1 MVIPLAKA
9 LRLLLCAAVVLA
21 ILPALN
27 TSSGTPPDRGET
39 RAGEGPIVN
48 QTVMKKTFL
57 ENFGY
62 PENEIGSIEGERVIN
77 LSRVF
82 YDPHYTISQ
91 YLVDY
96 PPEFTERNAP
106 ILCDIINSPGPRF
119 GYVSLYTSPGGVN
132 FNSKVY
138 QWYYGKS
145 RYNLTITAVN
155 ATGTSSAILSL
166 YIEDI
171 NDPPIINESYS
182 FYEARIM
189 EDNISES
196 YDLTKLFYDKYDPWD
211 TQYLTFSYKFRDENY
226 SRYIDITI
234 LENGIIRIVPARD
247 WNGFTKVLFTA
258 TDPGALSVSKELI
271 ITVVGV
277 NDPPVFPPVP
287 DLYLNE
293 GDRCEIHFNASDPAD
308 GDTITYSTNIL
319 NVITPLNFGYNYSFH
334 RYFGILSFDT
344 DNELVGVY
352 PIWVRADDGNG
363 SYVQRDFTIYILNVN
378 QPPVG
383 RIVSPGDGD
392 TYGSLDNI
400 TLRGVVTDPD
410 IIHNDTHNFTWY
422 LDNDTILGYG
432 PRLNVTISDPGYHN
446 ITLVV
451 TDSGGLESTDRVRIR
466 ILKSVVYG
474 EKFIGKDLNQHY
486 TDPSGDVYSFYRGA
500 ETKEVKGEKE
510 NIDLIELTGV
520 SKGQTFEITV
530 VFAGDLSYV
539 NTISKKDEP
548 YLWIF
553 FVKPGHQEEPL
564 PVGSHS
570 TRPTFY
576 SPIGETYY
584 SGLTV
589 DLYSNT
595 FSALPLSNIAPSLTI
610 SGRTVKITI
619 TYRELDMMGV
629 EPDFRLF
636 VTGELRESIT
646 SEEGNII
653 ISSYDS
659 IGEGAIPPP
668 EPPSGNHK
676 PGGDNEGKFPIVAV
690 VGGVVAVVVV
700 ILLLVLV
707 ILPKRRKK
715 VPEVAPT
722 PVPETPPEGPVVDF
736 SAIPGP
742 SPTEVPQPPQ
752 PEGYTSPPQVVSEE
766 KEGVGGGV

>member
-1 MVIPLAKA
+1 MARI
-9 LRLLLCAAVVLA
+9 LRLILCATVVLA
-21 ILPALN
+21 FLPSFSP
-27 TSSGTPPDRGET
+27 TSGTPTGMAGT
-39 RAGEGPIVN
+39 RAGGGPVVN
-48 QTVMKKTFL
+48 QSVIKKTFL
-57 ENFGY
+57 ENFGF
-62 PENEIGSIEGERVIN
+62 PESERGYVEGDRVIN

-82 YDPHYTISQ
+82 YDPHHTISQ

-132 FNSKVY
+132 FNSRVY

-155 ATGTSSAILSL
+155 ATGASSAILSL

-171 NDPPIINESYS
+171 NDPPVINESYS

-211 TQYLTFSYKFRDENY
+211 TQYLTFSYSFRDENY
-226 SRYIDITI
+226 SRFLEITI
-234 LENGIIRIVPARD
+234 LESGIIRIVPAKD
-247 WNGFTKVLFTA
+247 WNGYTRVLFTA
-258 TDPGALSVSKELI
+258 TDPGGLSASKELI

-287 DLYLNE
+287 DVYVNE
-293 GDRCEIHFNASDPAD
+293 GEKCELHFNASDPAD
-308 GDTITYSTNIL
+308 GDLITYSTNIL
-319 NVITPLNFGYNYSFH
+319 SVITPLNFGYNYTFH
-334 RYFGILSFDT
+334 RYFGILSFET
-344 DNELVGVY
+344 DNDLVGVY
-352 PIWVRADDGNG
+352 PVWVRADDGNG
-363 SYVQRDFTIYILNVN
+363 SYVQRDFTIYILNMN
-378 QPPVG
+378 QPPSA

-422 LDNDTILGYG
+422 LDDETLLGYG
-432 PRLNVTISDPGYHN
+432 PVLNVTISEPGYHN

-451 TDSGGLESTDRVRIR
+451 TDSGGEESTDRVRIR
-466 ILKSVVYG
+466 ILKSIVYG
-474 EKFIGKDLNQHY
+474 EKFLGKDLNQHY

-500 ETKEVKGEKE
+500 EEKEVKGEKE
-510 NIDLIELTGV
+510 NIDLVELTGV
-520 SKGQTFEITV
+520 SKGQSYEITV
-530 VFAGDLSYV
+530 VFSGDLSFV
-539 NTISKKDEP
+539 NTVSKKDEP

-564 PVGSHS
+564 PVGSTS

-576 SPIGETYY
+576 SPVGDAFY
-584 SGLTV
+584 SGMAV
-589 DLYSNT
+589 DLYSNA
-595 FSALPLSNIAPSLTI
+595 FSALPLSNIAPILTI

-636 VTGELRESIT
+636 VTSELRESIT
-646 SEEGNII
+646 SEEGNIV

-668 EPPSGNHK
+668 EPP
-676 PGGDNEGKFPIVAV
+676 GGDQHNGGNGGGRFPVLAA
-690 VGGVVAVVVV
+690 VGGVAAAVAV
-700 ILLLVLV
+700 LLVLIFV
-707 ILPKRRKK
+707 VLPRRKKK
-715 VPEVAPT
+715 VPEIAPT
-722 PVPETPPEGPVVDF
+722 PVPVTAPEGPLVDF
-736 SAIPGP
+736 STIPGP
-742 SPTEVPQPPQ
+742 SPETPPPPVPEEYPPQ
-752 PEGYTSPPQVVSEE
+752 PQA
-766 KEGVGGGV
+766 